1 MKGTMRTLFTAVP
14 VFGHLLPLLPIA
26 RAARAAGDEVLVVA
40 DPLLGSAVGD
50 LDLVPLAGSAPEL
63 FAETTRRFGSDGTDV
78 SDLTAM
84 AGFFAVSRPALS
96 YKNLLATARSY
107 RPDVLVAD
115 HYDLVAPLVASATGA
130 RWVPVTI
137 SPPLSAAGVEA
148 LRSGLCGA
156 FGEHGLQAVDSACRL
171 DIWPRALVEPGTPA
185 DPDTIPV
192 RPGVHTGHAGA
203 PLALPERGP
212 RARVLVTFGTVVQDA
227 ALLERIVVDLLDRGF
242 SVVATGAAELV
253 DAHLGG
259 PGARFLGVGFVPL
272 DQLLPEV
279 DVVVSAGGAG
289 TVLACLVQGVP
300 LVVMPVLAD
309 QPFIAAAVAAV
320 GVGRTCATAD
330 EVAGAV
336 EGVVD
341 EPAATTRAQEFA
353 ARLAEVDDAA
363 AVWPKVAAAVRGH

>member
-1 MKGTMRTLFTAVP
+1 MRALFTAVP

-26 RAARAAGDEVLVVA
+26 RAARAAGDEVLVAV

-78 SDLTAM
+78 SDLAAM

-96 YKNLLATARSY
+96 YEDLLATARSH
-107 RPDVLVAD
+107 RTDVIVAD
-115 HYDLVAPLVASATGA
+115 NYDLVAPLVASATGA
-130 RWVPVTI
+130 RWVPVSI
-137 SPPLSAAGVEA
+137 SLPFSPEGVEA
-148 LRSGLCGA
+148 LRSGLRDA
-156 FGEHGLQAVDSACRL
+156 FGEYGLQAVDPACRL
-171 DIWPRALVEPGTPA
+171 DIWPRALVEPEAPV
-185 DPDTIPV
+185 DPDMIPV
-192 RPGVHTGHAGA
+192 RPGVHTGDAGA

-242 SVVATGAAELV
+242 SVLATGAAALV
-253 DAHLGG
+253 DAHPGG
-259 PGARFLGVGFVPL
+259 LGARFLGVGFVPL

-309 QPFIAAAVAAV
+309 QPFIAAAVAAA

-336 EGVVD
+336 EAVVD
-341 EPAATTRAQEFA
+341 DPGARTRAQEFA
-353 ARLAEVDDAA
+353 AGLAKVDDAG
-363 AVWPKVAAAVRGH
+363 AVWPKVVAAVRRR